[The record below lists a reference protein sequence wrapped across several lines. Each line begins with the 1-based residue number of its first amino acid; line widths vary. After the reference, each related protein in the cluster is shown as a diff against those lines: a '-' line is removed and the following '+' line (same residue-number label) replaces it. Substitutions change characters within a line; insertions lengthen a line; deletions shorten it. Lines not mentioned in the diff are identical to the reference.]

1 MSLWQISAKFN
12 PPSLPFSCWG
22 VFPAAVGKPR
32 HVDGQ
37 LWRCRQVPIL
47 LLHHRA
53 GQKHLHFPYIL
64 HDLVIF
70 SGKKFL
76 KTYQC
81 WSCFVLPVVVMNQT
95 GAWRLSSFQKR
106 WESFFCKKKVSL
118 ELQDSTRMCFRL
130 SWEGNPS
137 QLTFCPVLR
146 NYPKNCRPAQHNNQS
161 TTVAGKVYQ
170 SMQIILKTGSLIAH
184 QWICQVGCL
193 RDLTRRR
200 TACLCPPER
209 SHVTKTTFFKEQI
222 LKTSL
227 P

>member
-1 MSLWQISAKFN
+1 MVLYYISLFSGLGYIKKNQHRKPNNKNRDHLIGQLDTLAVSLWQISAKFN

-22 VFPAAVGKPR
+22 IFPAAVGKPR

-81 WSCFVLPVVVMNQT
+81 WSCFVLPFVVMNQT
-95 GAWRLSSFQKR
+95 AVWRLSSFQKR
-106 WESFFCKKKVSL
+106 WESFFAKGRFVFSCRIPRGCVFDFPEKATLPS
-118 ELQDSTRMCFRL
+118 SHSAL
-130 SWEGNPS
+130 SWGITQRIAD
-137 QLTFCPVLR
+137 QL
-146 NYPKNCRPAQHNNQS
+146 S
-161 TTVAGKVYQ
+161 TTTKA
-170 SMQIILKTGSLIAH
+170 
-184 QWICQVGCL
+184 
-193 RDLTRRR
+193 
-200 TACLCPPER
+200 PPLQEKFISQCR
-209 SHVTKTTFFKEQI
+209 
-222 LKTSL
+222 
-227 P
+227 